1 MLLPIKPIC
10 SASKIRRDG
19 TSLIFI
25 QYCMS
30 ADNKTLLNTE
40 ITIPPRFWNKK
51 LNRVSDNLPPEVSE
65 AVELNKELQRQI
77 RLAEDIISFAI

>member
-25 QYCMS
+25 QYCLNTE
-30 ADNKTLLNTE
+30 NKTLLNTE
-40 ITIPPRFWNKK
+40 IGIVRLTGIKSIIESPVVYL
-51 LNRVSDNLPPEVSE
+51 LNMVKQKN
-65 AVELNKELQRQI
+65 
-77 RLAEDIISFAI
+77 

>member
-25 QYCMS
+25 QYCEM
-30 ADNKTLLNTE
+30 L
-40 ITIPPRFWNKK
+40 TIRLYLIPELQFLRQFWNKK
-51 LNRVSDNLPPEVSE
+51 LNRVSDNLPTDIW
-65 AVELNKELQRQI
+65 QI
-77 RLAEDIISFAI
+77 RRIK